1 MKIRFAVVLLI
12 LAACR
17 GEAVPPATPVALQHH
32 EIRPDQL
39 PPPYAT
45 RSSGN
50 PPRVASAPAG
60 WKPTVPPGF
69 QINVF
74 AKGLDDPRNMILA
87 PNGDVLVAQSSA
99 GSIIILRG
107 NQRFTLARG
116 LNYPY
121 GLAIRGDMLYIGD
134 EDAVVRIPY
143 RAGQTSSNAA
153 PAKIAS
159 LPSGGHATRNVIF
172 NRGASK
178 MYVSIGSASNVNPEE
193 PPRAAVMEYNADGS
207 GVRRFA
213 WGLRNPV
220 GLAWNPRTGT
230 LWTCVN
236 ERDGLGDD
244 LVPDYATDLRDGA
257 FYGWPWVYIGDHVD
271 PRRAGERRDLVRAV
285 VPSVLIQ
292 SHSAPIGM
300 VFYDG
305 AMFPAEFRGSAF
317 VALHGSWNRSKRTGY
332 KVIRIPFR
340 DGKPTGGYDDFA
352 AGWMIGEDDR
362 TVLGR
367 PAGLLVLGDG
377 SLLVSDDSNGI
388 IWRVTYAR

>member
-1 MKIRFAVVLLI
+1 MTKRFALALLFA
-12 LAACR
+12 LACR
-17 GEAVPPATPVALQHH
+17 GEADPPAAPAALQHH
-32 EIRPDQL
+32 EIRANQL
-39 PPPYAT
+39 PAPYAT

-69 QINVF
+69 RIDVF
-74 AKGLDDPRNMILA
+74 AKALEDPRNMILA

-99 GSIIILRG
+99 GSIVILRG

-134 EDAVVRIPY
+134 EDAVVRMPY

-159 LPSGGHATRNVIF
+159 LPNGGHATRNVIF
-172 NRGASK
+172 NRNGSK
-178 MYVSIGSASNVNPEE
+178 IYVSIGSASNASPEE

-207 GVRRFA
+207 GARRYA

-220 GLAWNPRTGT
+220 GLAWNPRTGA

-244 LVPDYATDLRDGA
+244 LVPDYATELHDGA
-257 FYGWPWVYIGDHVD
+257 FYGWPWVYIGDHHD
-271 PRRAGERRDLVRAV
+271 PRLGERRDLPRAV

-305 AMFPAEFRGSAF
+305 AMFPAAYRGNAF

-332 KVIRIPFR
+332 KVIRISPS
-340 DGKPTGGYDDFA
+340 GGYDDFA

-367 PAGLLVLGDG
+367 PAGLLVLRDG

-388 IWRVTYAR
+388 IWRITYAK

>member
-1 MKIRFAVVLLI
+1 MKIRLAVTLLTI
-12 LAACR
+12 AACR
-17 GEAVPPATPVALQHH
+17 GEADLPPAAVALQHH
-32 EIRPDQL
+32 EIRADQL

-45 RSSGN
+45 RSAGN
-50 PPRVASAPAG
+50 PPRVASVPAG

-74 AKGLDDPRNMILA
+74 ASGLRDPRNMILA
-87 PNGDVLVAQSSA
+87 ANGDVLVAQSSA
-99 GSIIILRG
+99 GSIVILRG
-107 NQRFTLARG
+107 NQRFTLASG
-116 LNYPY
+116 LAYPY

-143 RAGQTSSNAA
+143 RAGQTSSNVA

-159 LPSGGHATRNVIF
+159 LPTGGHATRNVIF
-172 NRGASK
+172 NRDGSK
-178 MYVSIGSASNVNPEE
+178 MYVSIGSASNVSPEE

-213 WGLRNPV
+213 WGLRNPI
-220 GLAWNPRTGT
+220 GLAWNPRTGA

-236 ERDGLGDD
+236 ERDGLGDE
-244 LVPDYATDLRDGA
+244 LVPDYATDLRAGA
-257 FYGWPWVYIGDHVD
+257 FYGWPWLYIGDHVD

-332 KVIRIPFR
+332 KVIRINPA
-340 DGKPTGGYDDFA
+340 GGYDDFA
-352 AGWMIGEDDR
+352 AGWMINENDR

-388 IWRVTYAR
+388 IWRVTYAK